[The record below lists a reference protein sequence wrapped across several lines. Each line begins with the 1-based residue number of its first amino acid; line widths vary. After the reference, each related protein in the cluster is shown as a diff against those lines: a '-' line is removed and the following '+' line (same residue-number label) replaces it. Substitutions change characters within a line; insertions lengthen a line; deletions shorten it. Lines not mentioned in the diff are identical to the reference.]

1 MFRTSRLFLCL
12 LCSFCMLTLPAYSQQ
27 ATIPRPTLKS
37 YHPAARGITPE
48 ALSSV
53 LSGQSNAAT
62 AGAPE
67 PVQFTHW
74 SFTVTSSR
82 DGNTYSGVMVGNRA
96 LAGGSQPS
104 SVPVEIVP
112 VIVKT
117 VALGTAIDPHTL
129 AITVETG
136 NANDNSTFSPTAA
149 DDSCLASPNDVPV
162 AVFKQSPLFRA
173 ADFNFGGTDVG
184 TTQAT
189 DAFQRANFW
198 NTINR
203 NSYHVLL
210 SPVRV
215 LPALTLNAPAPSGG
229 VGGLALDLPNLFGL
243 CGRIGLVD
251 INTIDNFVTSHFAPL
266 LAAGVNPSNLPIF
279 AFYNTA
285 FPIGDPT
292 SLLNCCAGG
301 YHNAVNVGTDAKP
314 VFQTYSPLDFDMTGF
329 FINFSGSSV
338 LDIEIA
344 SHELGE
350 WMDDPLGGNPVPAWG
365 NTGQVQGVCQNNLEV
380 GDPLTGFE
388 AQRIFMPN
396 GFTYHLQELAFFSWF
411 FGAVN
416 GGPSSIGVH
425 KWFSDDATFL
435 SNAGPVCMMNH

>member
-1 MFRTSRLFLCL
+1 MFRRLRVL
-12 LCSFCMLTLPAYSQQ
+12 LCFASILCFFLTAFGQQ
-27 ATIPRPTLKS
+27 VVPRPTLKE
-37 YHPAARGITPE
+37 YHPTPRGFSAE
-48 ALSSV
+48 AVSSI
-53 LSGQSNAAT
+53 LSGQSAT
-62 AGAPE
+62 TPE
-67 PVQFTHW
+67 PIQFTHW
-74 SFTVTSSR
+74 SFTVESSR
-82 DGNTYSGVMVGNRA
+82 DGKTYSGIMVGNRA

-112 VIVKT
+112 VIVNT
-117 VALGTAIDPHTL
+117 VALGTAIDPKTL

-136 NANDNSTFSPTAA
+136 NAKDISSFNLTTA
-149 DDSCLASPNDVPV
+149 DDSCLVAPNDIPV
-162 AVFKQSPLFRA
+162 KVFRQSPLFNA

-198 NTINR
+198 NTIDHT
-203 NSYHVLL
+203 SYHVLL
-210 SPVRV
+210 APTRV
-215 LPALTLNAPAPSGG
+215 LPALTLNAPAPDHG
-229 VGGLALDLPNLFGL
+229 VGGLALDLPKLFGL

-251 INTIDNFVTSHFAPL
+251 INTIDSFVTGHFASL
-266 LAAGVNPSNLPIF
+266 LAQGVNPSNLPIF

-292 SLLNCCAGG
+292 SLANCCAGG
-301 YHNAVNVGTDAKP
+301 YHGAVNVGTTTNP
-314 VFQTYSPLDFDMTGF
+314 VIQTYSPLDFDMTGF

-350 WMDDPLGGNPVPAWG
+350 WMDDPLGSNPVPAWG
-365 NTGQVQGVCQNNLEV
+365 NTGQVQGFCQNNLEV

-388 AQRIFMPN
+388 APRIFMPN

-416 GGPSSIGVH
+416 QGPPSIGVH
-425 KWFSDDATFL
+425 RSFSDDATFL
-435 SNAGPVCMMNH
+435 SDAGPVCMSNH